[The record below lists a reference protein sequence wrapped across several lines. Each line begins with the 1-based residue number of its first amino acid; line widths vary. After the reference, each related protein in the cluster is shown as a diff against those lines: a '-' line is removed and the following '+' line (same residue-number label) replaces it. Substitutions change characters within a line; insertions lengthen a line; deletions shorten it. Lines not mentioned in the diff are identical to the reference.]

1 MMMITITIIM
11 IMMMAVANK
20 ALKCAQFMK
29 MIKRIL
35 SADIVKIKSC
45 SLTYI
50 YEAIESKN

>member
-1 MMMITITIIM
+1 
-11 IMMMAVANK
+11 MMAVANK